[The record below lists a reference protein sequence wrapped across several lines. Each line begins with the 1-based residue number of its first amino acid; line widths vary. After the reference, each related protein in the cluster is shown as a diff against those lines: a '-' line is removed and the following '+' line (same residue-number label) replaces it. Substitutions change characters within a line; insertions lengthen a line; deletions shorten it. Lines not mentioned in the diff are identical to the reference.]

1 MTFQKEAHAE
11 AERHN
16 RAWLVGGVRTTQWP
30 KQMSWLYSRVGAEC
44 DLIGH
49 PVHPPVRQS
58 AALITHCG
66 QSPVLGRPENWKTQP
81 LPSRSFLSCRGNQ
94 GHSRTNSRRTLFPS
108 CLSSSAR

>member
-1 MTFQKEAHAE
+1 MAFQKEARAK
-11 AERHN
+11 AERHDG
-16 RAWLVGGVRTTQWP
+16 AGPVGGARTTEWL
-30 KQMSWLYSRVGAEC
+30 KQMSWLCSRVGAVC

-81 LPSRSFLSCRGNQ
+81 LPSRSFLSCRENQ

>member
-1 MTFQKEAHAE
+1 MAFQKEARAK
-11 AERHN
+11 AERHDG
-16 RAWLVGGVRTTQWP
+16 AGPVGGARTTEWL
-30 KQMSWLYSRVGAEC
+30 KQMSWLCSRVGAVC

-81 LPSRSFLSCRGNQ
+81 LPSTPEELSFRAACRQVQ
-94 GHSRTNSRRTLFPS
+94 GRAVPLGVRG
-108 CLSSSAR
+108 ADE